1 MSSWFNF
8 RYELRTSLYAVEYV
22 LSSVKC
28 ALAYVVTSHGRARV
42 ERPSLS
48 LSLCVPA
55 FIWPPSFSLSLSLFT
70 RNSRCVYCSLSDNNS
85 GRDWEY
91 VRVGSRG
98 RAAPGRGRLTRRITS
113 SLLLHSGTA
122 EMFPINAFENG

>member
-48 LSLCVPA
+48 LFMCAGFYLA
-55 FIWPPSFSLSLSLFT
+55 SFLLSLSLSLYEEFT
-70 RNSRCVYCSLSDNNS
+70 LR
-85 GRDWEY
+85 
-91 VRVGSRG
+91 
-98 RAAPGRGRLTRRITS
+98 
-113 SLLLHSGTA
+113 LLL
-122 EMFPINAFENG
+122 PQR